1 MKGSKMD
8 TIKVEKKSQKRL
20 SMSECVKKE
29 FLKAVPIRK
38 CIVIDL
44 NLESKKYLDKTKN
57 NL

>member
-1 MKGSKMD
+1 MD